1 MISKSSDKIWFLLL
15 ITLIILPIQ
24 GNAATNYKLFT
35 GESKETCP
43 GTTNLIIDRI
53 ENIGNQPLS
62 LTISPSGSASGFVT
76 VIPNGMI
83 LDPGKS
89 KSIYSYITPRT
100 TTKTGIYSLLVNLAS
115 QGDADSIEHRIIV
128 KNCNDFEIV
137 ALKDSIEICPSDSNQ
152 VRFQLENLG
161 QFDDTYSL
169 SIEGEAKDWITL
181 NSNFLAIESGEKKSI
196 TAFIKAPS
204 SAEGKYFFSINAK
217 SQSTSIVKSVEA
229 NVVINPCYSF
239 KIDTDK
245 NFVNMCEHT
254 LDAFEIKLK
263 NIGSTENSYKMKTEG
278 PLWANLNKNTV
289 TLDKGEETT
298 LKILLN
304 PDYLVQGSYKI
315 DLSIATIKGD
325 LEGITSFNVNVNK
338 CHDVA
343 LIIERDKDIICSSIN
358 NDYNVIIKNTGTVEK
373 DFILKID
380 GPNWAVLDDNQIRI
394 EPDEQ
399 RNIDLEIRPSS
410 SVPSGDYKIKIIA
423 EAFDSSKVKAEDELN
438 IQVVSREEC
447 FKPNVNIQKDNI
459 NVNFD
464 SSATIPILIENKG
477 NNDATYTLSVTGTAV
492 TFTQLNPAS
501 LTIESGESEV
511 VFLFISPNSQT
522 PNGNY
527 EATISARLEDST
539 ILATDSIKITVL
551 ESKALTT
558 EEEKTL
564 QPNIFTR
571 AWLKIKGL
579 FTREETIEREIEN
592 LSFENVTQPNITT
605 QVNITNKTVIPK
617 EIPIEIIE
625 INKTAN
631 ISVKE
636 IEEVISNESIPQLN
650 DSESNQSPNIFSKYG
665 VTLIIAVIG
674 LLFILII
681 YKYRNKFAN
690 FFEEEIEDEPKL
702 PPKVPEKQ
710 QEIEKKD
717 IKKEFTKEEEPEDEI
732 VLGILKD
739 KHDKSGITT
748 KSETT
753 VKKTEPKKRMPRKK
767 TKT

>member
-1 MISKSSDKIWFLLL
+1 
-15 ITLIILPIQ
+15 
-24 GNAATNYKLFT
+24 
-35 GESKETCP
+35 
-43 GTTNLIIDRI
+43 
-53 ENIGNQPLS
+53 
-62 LTISPSGSASGFVT
+62 
-76 VIPNGMI
+76 
-83 LDPGKS
+83 
-89 KSIYSYITPRT
+89 
-100 TTKTGIYSLLVNLAS
+100 
-115 QGDADSIEHRIIV
+115 
-128 KNCNDFEIV
+128 
-137 ALKDSIEICPSDSNQ
+137 
-152 VRFQLENLG
+152 
-161 QFDDTYSL
+161 
-169 SIEGEAKDWITL
+169 
-181 NSNFLAIESGEKKSI
+181 
-196 TAFIKAPS
+196 
-204 SAEGKYFFSINAK
+204 
-217 SQSTSIVKSVEA
+217 
-229 NVVINPCYSF
+229 
-239 KIDTDK
+239 
-245 NFVNMCEHT
+245 
-254 LDAFEIKLK
+254 
-263 NIGSTENSYKMKTEG
+263 MKTEG